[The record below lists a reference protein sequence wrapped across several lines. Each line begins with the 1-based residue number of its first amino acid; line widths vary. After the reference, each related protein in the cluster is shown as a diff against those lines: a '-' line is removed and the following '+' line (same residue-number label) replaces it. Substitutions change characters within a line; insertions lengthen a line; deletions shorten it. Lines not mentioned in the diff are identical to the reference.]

1 MRLPTYYGMISF
13 FLATTVAGQTTLPAS
28 GEQLRYVP
36 RIFNTFDIGAVK
48 PEGWLLDQLKTM
60 AANSTGHLDETH
72 NKIKKDNGWLGGNGD
87 GWEETPY
94 WLDGAVPVAYLLN
107 DPQLKAKVLQY
118 INWTLEHQRPSG
130 YFGPLTKYEKET
142 GKTITSETADK
153 GEDWWPKMVMLKVLQ
168 QYYSATEDKR
178 VIPFMLRYFRYQEA
192 ALPKAPLSKWTEW
205 AVSRGSENML
215 VVQWLYGI
223 TKEPFLLR
231 LAAMLRD
238 QSLPWSTML
247 GGRDWVMQA
256 AAFQNNKAWMTRH
269 GVNVGMALKEP
280 ALNYE
285 RTSDKKYIEILNRGW
300 HDIMLLHGLPN
311 GIFSA
316 DEDLHG
322 NLPTQGTELCAIVE
336 TMFSMEEA
344 LSITGDLQFADAL
357 ERMTFNALPPQTTA
371 DFNRKQYFQ
380 IANQVDVNRG
390 VYDFSLPFDRQMNN
404 VFGARSGYS
413 CCLANMHQGWPK
425 FVRNLWYKAGSNGI
439 AALVYAPS
447 RLTTRIGSI
456 PVTIAEKTNYPFSDV
471 VLFEITSGGA
481 VDFPFSLRI
490 PGWCKKPEVSVNGVV
505 HMPELRQ
512 GLITLKR
519 TWKKGDV
526 VKLRLPMVVQIS
538 NWGRNSRTVER
549 GPLVYAL
556 KLKEQV
562 AGATEAAEGPYET
575 LSTGDAWNYGLL
587 KRLVDNPGNLQ
598 VTEHPLK
605 PDFKW
610 TQEFA
615 PVEITASGKRI
626 PSWKFEAGKV
636 ADQPVS
642 DREGI
647 YKGQVEPETQSFTLI
662 PYGFTRLRIVA
673 FPVVP

>member
-1 MRLPTYYGMISF
+1 MRLPFYYGICSL
-13 FLATTVAGQTTLPAS
+13 FLAAGALAQAKPAAP
-28 GEQLRYVP
+28 GHYTP
-36 RIFNTFDIGAVK
+36 RVFNTFDIGAVK
-48 PEGWLLDQLKTM
+48 PEGWLLDQLQTV

-72 NKIKKDNGWLGGNGD
+72 GKIKNDNGWLGGNGD

-107 DPQLKAKVLQY
+107 DPQLKTKVLRY
-118 INWTLEHQRPSG
+118 INWTLDHQRPSG
-130 YFGPLTKYEKET
+130 YFGPLTRYEKET
-142 GKTITSETADK
+142 GNTITVATAEK

-168 QYYSATEDKR
+168 QYYSATKDQR

-192 ALPKAPLSKWTEW
+192 VLPKVPLSKWTEW

-231 LAAMLRD
+231 LAATIRN
-238 QSLPWSTML
+238 QSLPWSNLL

-269 GVNVGMALKEP
+269 GVNVGMAIKEP

-285 RTSDKKYIEILNRGW
+285 RTSDKKYIDILNRGW
-300 HDIMLLHGLPN
+300 RDVMVLHGLPN

-344 LSITGDLQFADAL
+344 LSITGDLRFADAL
-357 ERMTFNALPPQTTA
+357 ERMTFNAFPPQTTA
-371 DFNRKQYFQ
+371 DFNYKQYFQ

-425 FVRNLWYKAGSNGI
+425 FVRNLWHRAGDKSI

-447 RLTTRIGSI
+447 RLTTRIGSV
-456 PVTIAEKTNYPFSDV
+456 PVTIIEKTDYPFGDEI
-471 VLFEITSGGA
+471 LFEIAAGAA
-481 VDFPFSLRI
+481 VDFSFLLRI
-490 PGWCKKPEVSVNGVV
+490 PGWCRK
-505 HMPELRQ
+505 PELRVNGIVQGAEPQQ
-512 GLITLKR
+512 GLIALKR
-519 TWKKGDV
+519 TWKQGDLV
-526 VKLRLPMVVQIS
+526 RLRLPMEVQVS

-562 AGATEAAEGPYET
+562 TGGTEPAEGAYET
-575 LSTGDAWNYGLL
+575 LSTDDAWNYGLL
-587 KRLVDNPGNLQ
+587 KQIVDNPGSLK
-598 VTEHPLK
+598 VTEHSLK
-605 PDFKW
+605 AGFKW
-610 TQEFA
+610 TQDFA
-615 PVEITASGKRI
+615 PVAITAPGKRI
-626 PSWKFEAGKV
+626 PAWKSETGKV

-647 YKGQVEPETQSFTLI
+647 YKGRVEPGPRSLTLI

>member
-526 VKLRLPMVVQIS
+526 VKLRLPMEVQIS